1 MVSSVPDAIPL
12 SRQLMFYIKMV
23 IVGAERR
30 SPGSEHPSYLQC
42 ILEISIRLSVF
53 GDWGVVDERRDPT
66 L

>member
-12 SRQLMFYIKMV
+12 SQQQTFLIKMV
-23 IVGAERR
+23 TVGAERR

-42 ILEISIRLSVF
+42 TLEISIRLSVY
-53 GDWGVVDERRDPT
+53 DDCGVVDERRDPT